1 MLREPD
7 HSLVRLSVVRPL
19 FTTYR
24 VLALIVGVALAFCAL
39 VAAPMKYLFA
49 EGSSIQELGES
60 LSILWALHG
69 TLYMVYFLVAL
80 ILAYRARWSPQ
91 YTVLMLIAGL
101 VPLLMFFVEHRVV
114 ERVRRE
120 YPELA

>member
-1 MLREPD
+1 M
-7 HSLVRLSVVRPL
+7 RPL

-24 VLALIVGVALAFCAL
+24 VLAFIVGVALAFCAL

-49 EGSSIQELGES
+49 EGSSIQELGDS

-80 ILAYRARWSPQ
+80 MLAYRARWSPQ
-91 YTVLMLIAGL
+91 FTLLLLIAGL
-101 VPLLMFFVEHRVV
+101 VPLLMFFVEHRAA
-114 ERVRRE
+114 ERMKAE
-120 YPELA
+120 HPELA

>member
-1 MLREPD
+1 M
-7 HSLVRLSVVRPL
+7 RPL

-24 VLALIVGVALAFCAL
+24 VLALVVGVALAFCAL
-39 VAAPMKYLFA
+39 VAAPMKYLFP
-49 EGSSIQELGES
+49 EGSSIQELGDS
-60 LSILWALHG
+60 LGILWALHG

-91 YTVLMLIAGL
+91 FTVLMLVAGL

-114 ERVRRE
+114 ERVRAE
-120 YPELA
+120 HPELA

>member
-1 MLREPD
+1 
-7 HSLVRLSVVRPL
+7 VRPL

-24 VLALIVGVALAFCAL
+24 VLAFIVGVALAFCAL

-49 EGSSIQELGES
+49 EGSSIQELGDS

-80 ILAYRARWSPQ
+80 MLAYRARWSPQ
-91 YTVLMLIAGL
+91 FTLLLLIAGL
-101 VPLLMFFVEHRVV
+101 VPLLMFFVEHRAA
-114 ERVRRE
+114 ERMKAE
-120 YPELA
+120 HPELA

>member
-1 MLREPD
+1 M
-7 HSLVRLSVVRPL
+7 RPL

-24 VLALIVGVALAFCAL
+24 VLAFIVGVALAFCAL

-49 EGSSIQELGES
+49 EGSSIQELGDS

-80 ILAYRARWSPQ
+80 MLAYRARWSPQ
-91 YTVLMLIAGL
+91 FTLLLLVAGL
-101 VPLLMFFVEHRVV
+101 IPLLMFFVEHRAA
-114 ERVRRE
+114 ERMKTE
-120 YPELA
+120 HPELA

>member
-1 MLREPD
+1 M
-7 HSLVRLSVVRPL
+7 RPL

-24 VLALIVGVALAFCAL
+24 VLALVVGVALAFCAL
-39 VAAPMKYLFA
+39 VAAPMKYLFP

-60 LSILWALHG
+60 LGILWALHG

-80 ILAYRARWSPQ
+80 ILAYRARWTPKF
-91 YTVLMLIAGL
+91 TALMLIAGL

-114 ERVRRE
+114 QRVRTE

>member
-1 MLREPD
+1 
-7 HSLVRLSVVRPL
+7 VRPL

-24 VLALIVGVALAFCAL
+24 VLAFVVGVALAFCAL
-39 VAAPMKYLFA
+39 VAAPLKYLFA
-49 EGSSIQELGES
+49 EGSSAQHLGEQ

-69 TLYMVYFLVAL
+69 TLYMVYVLVAL
-80 ILAYRARWSPQ
+80 VLAYRARWSPQ

-114 ERVRRE
+114 QRVRRE

>member
-1 MLREPD
+1 M
-7 HSLVRLSVVRPL
+7 RPL

-24 VLALIVGVALAFCAL
+24 VLAFVVGVALAFCAL

-69 TLYMVYFLVAL
+69 TIYMVYVLVAL
-80 ILAYRARWSPQ
+80 MLAYRARWSVQ
-91 YTVLMLIAGL
+91 FTVLLLVAGL
-101 VPLLMFFVEHRVV
+101 VPLLMFFVEHRAA
-114 ERVRRE
+114 ERMKQE
-120 YPELA
+120 HPELA

>member
-1 MLREPD
+1 M
-7 HSLVRLSVVRPL
+7 RPL

-24 VLALIVGVALAFCAL
+24 VLAFVVGVALAFCAL

-49 EGSSIQELGES
+49 EGSSIQELGDS

-80 ILAYRARWSPQ
+80 MLAYRARWSPQ
-91 YTVLMLIAGL
+91 FTLLLLIAGL
-101 VPLLMFFVEHRVV
+101 VPLLMFFVEHRAA
-114 ERVRRE
+114 ERMKAE
-120 YPELA
+120 HPELA